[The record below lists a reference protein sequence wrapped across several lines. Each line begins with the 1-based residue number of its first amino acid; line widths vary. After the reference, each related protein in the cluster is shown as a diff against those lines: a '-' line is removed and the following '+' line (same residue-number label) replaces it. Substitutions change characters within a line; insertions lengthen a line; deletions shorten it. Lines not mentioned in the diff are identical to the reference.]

1 MVTCQTTR
9 WVSTSPYV
17 KLTVTQIAETST
29 SVELSYKLQYI
40 SDTPA
45 DTSNKKSYVVVINGI
60 EVASGSYDI
69 NNKLGTYDICSGTTV
84 ISKTKAT
91 QTIICGCA
99 FQFDLYWS
107 NVYGGSKT
115 AQTTISVPAKSKYSI
130 TYNANGGTGAPA
142 AQTKWYGEAISLSST
157 KPTRTGYTFQGWGTT
172 SEDTTVDYHSGTPYT
187 KNSAITLYAIWEA
200 NTYTI
205 TYNANGGTG
214 APEAQTKTHGVNLT
228 LTTSI
233 LNLKRT
239 NYTFKG
245 WSRTSNGAVAYQPGA
260 TYTSNAAI
268 TLYAVW
274 ELSYLLPEI
283 YNVKAEWV
291 KSPNILINPAETFVS
306 GTDSNYGYQNLL
318 SSACSRLG
326 LFGGKVYT
334 LTFDWAVNW
343 GGKTPVTNVEVR
355 VGYGEEYGDFDGVSA
370 SMVIPNLSTQS
381 SGTISFTFTH
391 YTGPYGGAR
400 AVPAMIQAIYCS
412 SKDAL
417 DGTTWTISNVK
428 LVEEGKISVEFDWE
442 TSNPNPTGNLG
453 FYYADGSE
461 AHTVSLGQLSGNS
474 GHFERT
480 IDSSNSI
487 NIDTSYI
494 VKITL
499 SDGGGN
505 TTSTVTLTGNAYSI
519 DLLAGGK
526 GISFGGAAS
535 LENTAHFQWDAR
547 FDKAV
552 CGNVPGMNKLPEIPA
567 NDDFNNYMTT
577 GCWAVYKNAN
587 AETIAHI
594 PVAIAGR
601 LEVWSSTGEGIRAEQ
616 WSYLRQRYI
625 PYDNSNAT
633 WERDIKRV
641 EDNAWTY
648 YDWHRTTLTPE
659 ASKKIYA
666 TKQYL
671 TATITTD
678 VAMTA
683 VNTYT
688 IIPLKKYKL
697 YSGGLS
703 LTTDGA
709 VKIGAGISMVKVSG
723 QVLVKCGATAGN
735 RHVKIQIVSVTGTV
749 TDVAWCCVTGSA
761 GDNLVFPFT
770 PTILTV
776 REGETLRFA
785 YYTPDASDAAQKGGN
800 GYQTYIMVE
809 EF

>member
-1 MVTCQTTR
+1 MATCQTTR

-17 KLTVTQIAETST
+17 KLTVTAVGTTETSVT
-29 SVELSYKLQYI
+29 LSYTLKYI

-45 DTSNKKSYVVVINGI
+45 DTSGNKSYTVVINNKQVEGG
-60 EVASGSYDI
+60 AYDI
-69 NNKLGTYDICSGTTV
+69 NGKTGEHEICSGQTV
-84 ISKTKAT
+84 IYKTKAA
-91 QTIICGCA
+91 QTITCGCA

-107 NVYGGSKT
+107 NVFGGTKT
-115 AQTTISVPAKSKYSI
+115 AQTTINVEAKKKYTI
-130 TYNANGGTGAPA
+130 TYNANGGSGTPS
-142 AQTKWYGEAISLSST
+142 AQIKWYGEAITLSST
-157 KPTRTGYTFQGWGTT
+157 KPTRTGYSFQGWATSSTGAVVYKAGT
-172 SEDTTVDYHSGTPYT
+172 SYT
-187 KNSAITLYAIWEA
+187 ANASITLYAVWKA

-205 TYNANGGTG
+205 TYNANGGSN
-214 APEAQTKTHGVNLT
+214 APAAQTKTYGVNLT
-228 LTTSI
+228 LATS
-233 LNLKRT
+233 KPTRT

-274 ELSYLLPEI
+274 ELSYFSPKI
-283 YNVKAEWV
+283 YNAKAEWV
-291 KSPNILINPAETFVS
+291 ESENLLTNAAGTFVS

-318 SSACSRLG
+318 SSACSSLG
-326 LFGGKVYT
+326 LFNGKAYT

-355 VGYGEEYGDFDGVSA
+355 VGYGEDYGDFDGVSA
-370 SMVIPNLSTQS
+370 SKTIPNLSTKT
-381 SGTISFTFTH
+381 SGTFNFTFTH
-391 YTGPYGGAR
+391 YTGPYSNER

-428 LVEEGKISVEFDWE
+428 LAEEDKISVAFDWE
-442 TSNPNPTGNLG
+442 TTNSNPTGNLW
-453 FYYADGSE
+453 FYNADGST
-461 AHTVSLGQLSGNS
+461 AHNVSLGQLSGNS
-474 GHFERT
+474 GRFEHT
-480 IDSSNSI
+480 IAASEANSI
-487 NIDTSYI
+487 NIDTSY
-494 VKITL
+494 VVEITL

-505 TTSTVTLTGNAYSI
+505 TTTAVTLTGNTYAI
-519 DLLAGGK
+519 DFLVGGK
-526 GISFGGAAS
+526 GVAFGGAAS
-535 LENTAHFQWDAR
+535 LEDTAHFQWAAK

-552 CGNVPGMNKLPEIPA
+552 YGNVPGMNRLPEIPA

-577 GCWAVYKNAN
+577 GCWAVYRNDN

-594 PVAIAGR
+594 PVARAGR

-625 PYDNSNAT
+625 PYDSSNAT
-633 WERDIKRV
+633 WERDITRG
-641 EDNAWTY
+641 ENNAWTY

-671 TATITTD
+671 TATITTN

-709 VKIGAGISMVKVSG
+709 VEIGAGISMVKVSG

-735 RHVKIQIVSVTGTV
+735 RHVKIQIVSATGTV

-776 REGETLRFA
+776 SEGETLRFA
-785 YYTPDASDAAQKGGN
+785 YYTPDSSDAAQKGGN